1 MLEEP
6 FAIIVEGKNDR
17 SRLRAVIPPEIP
29 IILTFGIPNQDRL
42 ERIRKAVRHHTVII
56 FTDADAAGRRIR
68 RILREAFPDAINV
81 YTKPGYNGVEH
92 TPIDYISERFKRLG
106 ILECESPYFK

>member
-1 MLEEP
+1 MGDEN

-17 SRLRAVIPPEIP
+17 SRLQAVLPPEVP
-29 IILTFGIPNQDRL
+29 IIPTFGIPNQDRL
-42 ERIRKAVRHHTVII
+42 ERIRKAVKHHTVVI

-68 RILREAFPDAINV
+68 RILREVFPDALNV

-92 TPIDYISERFKRLG
+92 TPVDYIMERFRRLG
-106 ILECESPYFK
+106 ILEAE

>member
-1 MLEEP
+1 MGDEN

-17 SRLRAVIPPEIP
+17 SRLQAVLPPEVP
-29 IILTFGIPNQDRL
+29 IIPTFGIPNQDRL
-42 ERIRKAVRHHTVII
+42 ERIRKAVKHHTVVI

-68 RILREAFPDAINV
+68 RILREAFPDALNV

-92 TPIDYISERFKRLG
+92 TPVDYIMERFRRLG
-106 ILECESPYFK
+106 ILEWE

>member
-1 MLEEP
+1 MLNET

-17 SRLRAVIPPEIP
+17 SRLQTVLPLDIP
-29 IILTFGIPNQDRL
+29 IITTFGIPNQDRL

-56 FTDADAAGRRIR
+56 FTDADSAGRRIR
-68 RILREAFPDAINV
+68 RILREAFPDAINI

-92 TPIDYISERFKRLG
+92 TPVDYISERFRRLG
-106 ILECESPYFK
+106 ILEGE

>member
-1 MLEEP
+1 MADET

-17 SRLRAVIPPEIP
+17 SRLQAVLPPEIP
-29 IILTFGIPNQDRL
+29 IIPTFGIPNQDRL
-42 ERIRKAVRHHTVII
+42 ERIRKAVKHHTVVI

-68 RILREAFPDAINV
+68 RILREAFPDALNV

-92 TPIDYISERFKRLG
+92 TPVDYIMERFKRLG
-106 ILECESPYFK
+106 ILEWD

>member
-1 MLEEP
+1 MGDEN

-17 SRLRAVIPPEIP
+17 SRLQAVLPPEVP
-29 IILTFGIPNQDRL
+29 IIPTFGIPNQDRL
-42 ERIRKAVRHHTVII
+42 ERIRKAVKHHTVVI

-68 RILREAFPDAINV
+68 RILREVFPDALNV

-92 TPIDYISERFKRLG
+92 TPVDYIMERFIRLG
-106 ILECESPYFK
+106 ILEAE